1 MTLHDDPPP
10 FDLGGPLPGPGVT
23 VLEASAG
30 TGKTFTIAALV
41 TRMVAEG
48 HVPLSRILAVTFTRM
63 ATSELRDRVRR
74 SLVRAERALRLVAA
88 GAGDGGAG
96 DGGAG
101 GEIANADGTPP
112 GQRVLAML
120 TDGTREEVRQ
130 RQVRLSEAL
139 ANFDSATITTTHG
152 FCQLVLGSLGVAGEV
167 AEGAGFLEDP
177 GDLVREVVDDL
188 YVAEAHRQSPLPFTH
203 RQALEIARCAVSHPA
218 TPLVPLPE
226 GTAAAERGRFAQAA
240 RTELARRLVD
250 ANLLTYEELL
260 SRLAKT
266 LADPHRGPA
275 ACARLQERYR
285 VVLVDEF
292 QDTDPVQW
300 QVVRRAFATG
310 PTTLVLIGDP
320 KQAIYAFRGADVYAY
335 LEAVRLA
342 RQTGGHR
349 YTLNEN
355 WRCDQALLDAFDAL
369 LSPVNLGHPEI
380 PYRKVVSA
388 RPLSQPGISGA
399 PGTAP
404 MRVRVVH
411 ARDHDELRRAIAK
424 GSDGDIRKAV
434 ALNWVASDL
443 ADDVAGLLG
452 SGAQLAR
459 AQGRPLRP
467 GDVAVLVRTNEQARL
482 VQKALRAAAV
492 PAVLAGAD
500 TVFSGGRHTPSPAA
514 VAWLRLL
521 DALEQPASRPRA
533 AAVALG
539 PFIGMTAK
547 EVAGATES
555 TWEGVHARL
564 QEWAGVLRRYG
575 VAALYKAA
583 SAGGLAGRTLRWEG
597 GEREL
602 TDLGHLAEV
611 LHAEGSTNQEGASG
625 LRTWLA
631 RRIEEAA
638 ENDVGAD
645 EHSRRL
651 ESDAEAVQVL
661 TVHRVKGLEFPVV
674 YCPYLWD
681 SGGQPNKGGPV
692 VFHGAGGAALDPG
705 RAEGNPG
712 YEQHR
717 DAERR
722 DERGEDLRQLYVALT
737 RARHQVVIWWVRTKG
752 GRDSPLGRLI
762 MFRDEAGNVPPEGN
776 YTPKDEAVHARL
788 ASLARRAPGRIVV
801 ERAGSPLGRT
811 WVAPSGTASPTLR
824 VATFNRGLDMR
835 WRRTSYSA
843 VTSAYHAQPVPL
855 VGSEPEESGTSDEPA
870 QPDGAE
876 LLAPGSSDDWL
887 RTVACPLGA
896 IPAGREVGTFLHRVL
911 ERTDFAAADLRLELT
926 RATVAAGSQPW
937 VKADQAA
944 ALVEGLHAAIC
955 TPLGPLAPG
964 LRLRDINRADRLDEL
979 AFELPLAGGDQPVGE
994 VLMADLAQLWAD
1006 HLGTGNDG
1014 FGGYSERLADPRL
1027 STGLRGYLTG
1037 SLDMVFRSTAGTGAR
1052 FFLVDY
1058 KTNRLAG
1065 RDEPL
1070 AAWHYRPDA
1079 LQAEMSRAHY
1089 PLQALFYLVALH
1101 RYLRWRLPGYRPEV
1115 NLGGVLYLFVRGML
1129 GEVTPLLVNG
1139 QPCGVFSW
1147 WAPTDLVLRLSDL
1160 LGAGSPA
1167 RRGGP

>member
-1 MTLHDDPPP
+1 MTLHDGPPP
-10 FDLGGPLPGPGVT
+10 FDLCGPLPGPGVT

-63 ATSELRDRVRR
+63 ATSELRERVRR
-74 SLVRAERALRLVAA
+74 SLVRAEHALRLVAA

-96 DGGAG
+96 
-101 GEIANADGTPP
+101 GEMANADGTPP

-167 AEGAGFLEDP
+167 AGGAGFLEDP

-203 RQALEIARCAVSHPA
+203 RQALDIARCAVSHPA
-218 TPLVPLPE
+218 TPLVPMPE
-226 GTAAAERGRFAQAA
+226 GTPAAEQGRFAQAA
-240 RTELARRLVD
+240 RAELGRRLVD

-266 LADPHRGPA
+266 LADPHRGRA
-275 ACARLQERYR
+275 ACARLQERYA

-300 QVVRRAFATG
+300 EVVRRAFATG

-320 KQAIYAFRGADVYAY
+320 KQAIYAFRGADIYAY
-335 LEAVRLA
+335 LEAARLA
-342 RQTGGHR
+342 RQTGGSC

-355 WRCDQALLDAFDAL
+355 WRCDQALLDAYDAL

-380 PYRKVVSA
+380 PYRRVLSA
-388 RPLSQPGISGA
+388 RPPSQPGISGA
-399 PGTAP
+399 PEAAP
-404 MRVRVVH
+404 VRVRVVH

-424 GSDGDIRKAV
+424 GSDGDVRKAV

-459 AQGRPLRP
+459 AKNRPLRP
-467 GDVAVLVRTNEQARL
+467 GDVAVLVRINEQARR

-500 TVFSGGRHTPSPAA
+500 TVFSGGRHMPSPAA

-564 QEWAGVLRRYG
+564 HEWAGILRRYG

-583 SAGGLAGRTLRWEG
+583 SAGGLAGRALRWEG

-602 TDLGHLAEV
+602 TDLSHLAEL

-631 RRIEEAA
+631 RRIDDAA
-638 ENDVGAD
+638 ENDTGAD

-681 SGGQPNKGGPV
+681 SGGQPSRGGPV
-692 VFHGAGGAALDPG
+692 VFHGADGAALDPG
-705 RAEGNPG
+705 RAEGNLV

-762 MFRDEAGNVPPEGN
+762 MFRDEAGNVPPEGK

-788 ASLARRAPGRIVV
+788 ASLASRAPGRIVV

-824 VATFNRGLDMR
+824 VAIFNRGLDMR

-843 VTSAYHAQPVPL
+843 VTSAYHAQPGQL
-855 VGSEPEESGTSDEPA
+855 VGSEPEEGGTSDEPA

-876 LLAPGSSDDWL
+876 LWAPGSSGDWL
-887 RTVACPLGA
+887 RAVACPLGA

-911 ERTDFAAADLRLELT
+911 ERTDFAAADLRHELT
-926 RATVAAGSQPW
+926 QATAAAGSRRW
-937 VKADQAA
+937 VESDQAST
-944 ALVEGLHAAIC
+944 LVDGLRAAIC
-955 TPLGPLAPG
+955 TPLGPLVPG
-964 LRLRDINRADRLDEL
+964 LCLRDISRADRLDEL

-994 VLMADLAQLWAD
+994 VLMGDLAQLWSE
-1006 HLGTGNDG
+1006 HVGTGRIGTGDDG
-1014 FGGYSERLADPRL
+1014 FGDYSARLADPRL
-1027 STGLRGYLTG
+1027 SSQLRGYLTG
-1037 SLDMVFRSTAGTGAR
+1037 SLDMVFRSRSESGTR

-1058 KTNRLAG
+1058 KTNRLAA

-1070 AAWHYRPDA
+1070 VAWHYRPTA
-1079 LQAEMSRAHY
+1079 LQAEMARAHY

-1129 GEVTPLLVNG
+1129 GEASPSLSG
-1139 QPCGVFSW
+1139 RPCGVFSW
-1147 WAPTDLVLRLSDL
+1147 AAPTDLVLQLSDL
-1160 LGAGSPA
+1160 LGTGSLG
-1167 RRGGP
+1167 RRGEP